1 MLGGCGA
8 NSTPYARDPPQW
20 PGWLE
25 GETATAVDHRSRSP
39 LSELPYE
46 ALTQLVLIEAAAAFS
61 ELTLTNRDDQSR
73 LVCEAVADVDHRHAE
88 HDED

>member
-1 MLGGCGA
+1 MHGIGV
-8 NSTPYARDPPQW
+8 T
-20 PGWLE
+20 
-25 GETATAVDHRSRSP
+25 

-73 LVCEAVADVDHRHAE
+73 LVCEAVTDVDHRHAE